1 MPQVI
6 RSSGRRPVRSVP
18 SNTMRPDRDGSRPMM
33 VFSSVVFPTPFR
45 PMRQI
50 TPPAGTSSE
59 TSHSTWLS
67 PYATLSPLISSMRR
81 VPTAAEV
88 DLHDT
93 LVLLDLVHR
102 ALAEDAALVQ
112 HGHRPG

>member
-1 MPQVI
+1 
-6 RSSGRRPVRSVP
+6 
-18 SNTMRPDRDGSRPMM
+18 MM

-67 PYATLSPLISSMRR
+67 PYATLSP
-81 VPTAAEV
+81 
-88 DLHDT
+88 
-93 LVLLDLVHR
+93 
-102 ALAEDAALVQ
+102 
-112 HGHRPG
+112 